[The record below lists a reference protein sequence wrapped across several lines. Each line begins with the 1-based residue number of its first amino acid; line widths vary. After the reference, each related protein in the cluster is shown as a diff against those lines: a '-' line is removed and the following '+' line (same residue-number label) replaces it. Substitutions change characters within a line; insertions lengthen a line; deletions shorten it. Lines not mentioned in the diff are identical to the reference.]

1 MPLGI
6 PPNHPQFS
14 MTPQHTIPCLA
25 AVVLHRRPAPCA
37 TVKKSQPSMTPT
49 KLILNNDSTPHLVN
63 DNVEARLILVAF
75 HERCAAGAKQQL
87 VLTKHALQL
96 LHQ

>member
-1 MPLGI
+1 
-6 PPNHPQFS
+6 
-14 MTPQHTIPCLA
+14 MTSQHTIPCLA
-25 AVVLHRRPAPCA
+25 AVLLHRRPAPCA
-37 TVKKSQPSMTPT
+37 TVKKNHNQAW
-49 KLILNNDSTPHLVN
+49 LLNKTNHEHRHTPHLVN